1 MPARMPQSAP
11 ISVEPDMKAPPNP
24 QAAPT
29 IIIPSM
35 PRLSTPAR
43 STTSSPDDASKSGV
57 EAVITVRIKL
67 TENIRLKISMRASTM
82 GMYRFAHG
90 SQQTDAID
98 NQRIAGQHVEQQD
111 ALEHLGEVER
121 DFHRDL
127 RLFAADESQ
136 RQKQPGDQDAHRIE
150 SSEEGNDDS
159 GEAIARRDVGLQMS
173 HRAGHFDDTGEPG
186 QRPGN
191 RERE

>member
-43 STTSSPDDASKSGV
+43 STTNSPDDASKSGV

-67 TENIRLKISMRASTM
+67 TENISLKISRRASTM
-82 GMYRFAHG
+82 GRHRFSHG
-90 SQQTDAID
+90 SQQADAID

-111 ALEHLGEVER
+111 ALEYLGEVER
-121 DFHRDL
+121 NFHRDL

-136 RQKQPGDQDAHRIE
+136 RQKQSGDQDADRIE
-150 SSEEGNDDS
+150 PSEEGDDDG
-159 GEAIARRDVGLQMS
+159 GEAVARRDVGLQMS
-173 HRAGHFDDTGEPG
+173 DRPRHLDNTG
-186 QRPGN
+186 
-191 RERE
+191 